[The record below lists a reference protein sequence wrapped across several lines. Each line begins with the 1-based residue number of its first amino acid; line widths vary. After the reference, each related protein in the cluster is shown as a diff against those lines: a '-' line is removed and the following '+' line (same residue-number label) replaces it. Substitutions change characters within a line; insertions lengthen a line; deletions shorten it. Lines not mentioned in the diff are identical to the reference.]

1 MRIISIRPGE
11 PDYEHDTLT
20 EKGWREAALLAERT
34 RHWDVT
40 QFYCSPLGCARDTVS
55 FTLKNAGRKAV
66 TEDWLAEFTGRVYH
80 PQSAAAGPP
89 GL

>member
-34 RHWDVT
+34 RHCDVT

-80 PQSAAAGPP
+80 RQSAAAGPP